1 MEHVTAIPS
10 EEDFESC
17 LTIVKETMRIDGKS
31 LSELELKL
39 LTKDI
44 MDTSVM
50 IGGDYSTECIRDL
63 LLSYIKEDFYPRF
76 LKIHA
81 AELREE

>member
-10 EEDFESC
+10 EEDFDRC
-17 LTIVKETMRIDGKS
+17 LKIVSDTMRVDGKA
-31 LSELELKL
+31 LSPLELKL

-63 LLSYIKEDFYPRF
+63 LLNYIKEDFYPRF
-76 LKIHA
+76 LTIHA
-81 AELREE
+81 EELRGE

>member
-10 EEDFESC
+10 EEDFDRC
-17 LTIVKETMRIDGKS
+17 LKIVSDTMRVDGKS
-31 LSELELKL
+31 LSLLELKL

-63 LLSYIKEDFYPRF
+63 LLNYIKEDFYPRF
-76 LKIHA
+76 LTIHES
-81 AELREE
+81 ELRGE

>member
-10 EEDFESC
+10 EEDFDRC
-17 LTIVKETMRIDGKS
+17 LKIVSDTMRIDGKS
-31 LSELELKL
+31 LSPLELKL

-63 LLSYIKEDFYPRF
+63 LLNYIKEDFYPRF
-76 LKIHA
+76 LTIHA
-81 AELREE
+81 AELRGE